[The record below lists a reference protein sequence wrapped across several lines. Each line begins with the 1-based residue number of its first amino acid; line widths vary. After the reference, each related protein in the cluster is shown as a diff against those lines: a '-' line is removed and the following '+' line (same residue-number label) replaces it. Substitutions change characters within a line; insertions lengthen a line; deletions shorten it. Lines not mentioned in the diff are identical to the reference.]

1 MLQVKTPE
9 EVLCLIHDK
18 FRPVSE
24 LTEFVPISAAAGRTL
39 SEDITAEEYVP
50 DFNRSTVDGYA
61 LRAADTFGCSDAI
74 PAVLSLQE
82 EIRMGEDAGFAL
94 LRAILS
100 LQGEIRMGE
109 DAGFAL
115 LRENCAYVPT
125 GGALPEGADCAVM
138 LEYTE
143 DYGDGTIGIL
153 KPGAPG
159 MNVIFRGD
167 DVYPGKVVLQAGRV
181 LSAQDIGAL
190 AAIGRTVVPVQRKLK
205 IGVIS
210 TGDELVP
217 PGQKPLP
224 GQVRDVNT
232 ALLSALLTEQ
242 GAEVHSYGIIV
253 DDEDL
258 LRETVTRAVQECDAV
273 LLSGGSSVGVKDASC
288 RIIESL
294 GELLLHGIALKPGK
308 PTIMGR
314 AGNKPLVGLPGHPV
328 AAFVVA
334 RLFMPLIGL
343 PGHPVAAFV
352 VARLFVV
359 PLLDRLA
366 GRERPLWS
374 VTAELS
380 ESVGANHGR
389 AQVNPCRL
397 LRQDGR
403 VLALPIRSKSGLIT
417 QLAGADGFFCIER
430 DCEGLPKGA
439 PVQVYLNA

>member
-9 EVLCLIHDK
+9 EVLRLIHDK

-24 LTEFVPISAAAGRTL
+24 LAESVPLTAAAGRTL
-39 SEDITAEEYVP
+39 SEDIIAEEYVP

-61 LRAADTFGCSDAI
+61 VRAADTFGCSDAI
-74 PAVLSLQE
+74 P
-82 EIRMGEDAGFAL
+82 
-94 LRAILS
+94 AILS

-190 AAIGRTVVPVQRKLK
+190 AAVGRTAVPVQRKLK

-314 AGNKPLVGLPGHPV
+314 VGNKPLVGLPGHPV

-334 RLFMPLIGL
+334 RLFM
-343 PGHPVAAFV
+343 
-352 VARLFVV
+352 V

-366 GRERPLWS
+366 GRERTLWS

-397 LRQDGR
+397 IRQDGR

>member
-9 EVLCLIHDK
+9 EVLRLIHDK

-24 LTEFVPISAAAGRTL
+24 LAESVPLTAAAGRTL
-39 SEDITAEEYVP
+39 SEDIIAEEYVP

-61 LRAADTFGCSDAI
+61 VRAADTFGCSDAI
-74 PAVLSLQE
+74 P
-82 EIRMGEDAGFAL
+82 
-94 LRAILS
+94 AILS

-314 AGNKPLVGLPGHPV
+314 VGNKPLVGLPGHPV

-334 RLFMPLIGL
+334 RLFM
-343 PGHPVAAFV
+343 
-352 VARLFVV
+352 V